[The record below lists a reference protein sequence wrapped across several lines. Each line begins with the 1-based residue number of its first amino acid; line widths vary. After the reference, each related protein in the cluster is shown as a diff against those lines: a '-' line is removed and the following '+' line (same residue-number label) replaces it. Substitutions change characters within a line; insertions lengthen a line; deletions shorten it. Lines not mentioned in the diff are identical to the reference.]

1 MRVVGTVGLP
11 GSGKGEIAAV
21 AAEHDIPVIT
31 MGDVIRQACR
41 DRGLDPA
48 EHHGEMA
55 QTLREENGPAAVAE
69 RSLPMIEA
77 AIDDRDAE
85 TVLVDG
91 LRSPV
96 EVETFEAAFGDAF
109 TLVSV
114 EAPFELRA
122 EWLAERGR
130 DASDRDLEALR
141 ARDARELE
149 LGVGE
154 VMERAD
160 VTIENT
166 DTLEELHDRAEA
178 VLFGETAKTA
188 GQTGEDQ

>member
-31 MGDVIRQACR
+31 MGDVIRQTCR

-55 QTLREENGPAAVAE
+55 KTLREENGPAAVAE
-69 RSLPMIEA
+69 RSLPMIED
-77 AIDDRDAE
+77 AIADHDAE

-91 LRSPV
+91 LRSLV
-96 EVETFEAAFGDAF
+96 EVETFEAAFGEAF

-114 EAPFELRA
+114 EAPFDLRA
-122 EWLAERGR
+122 ERLAERGR
-130 DASDRDLEALR
+130 DTSDRDLESLR
-141 ARDARELE
+141 ARDARELD

-154 VMERAD
+154 VMDRAD
-160 VTIENT
+160 VTIKNT
-166 DTLEELHDRAEA
+166 DTLEAFHDRAKA
-178 VLFGETAKTA
+178 VLLGEPAN
-188 GQTGEDQ
+188 QTGQEQ

>member
-41 DRGLDPA
+41 DRGLDPT

-77 AIDDRDAE
+77 AIDAHEAE

-91 LRSPV
+91 LRSLV

-114 EAPFELRA
+114 EAPFNLRA
-122 EWLAERGR
+122 ERLAERGR
-130 DASDRDLEALR
+130 DTSDLDLKALR

-154 VMERAD
+154 VMDRAD

-166 DTLEELHDRAEA
+166 DTLEAFHDRAEA
-178 VLFGETAKTA
+178 VLLGEPAKTA
-188 GQTGEDQ
+188 GQTGEEQ